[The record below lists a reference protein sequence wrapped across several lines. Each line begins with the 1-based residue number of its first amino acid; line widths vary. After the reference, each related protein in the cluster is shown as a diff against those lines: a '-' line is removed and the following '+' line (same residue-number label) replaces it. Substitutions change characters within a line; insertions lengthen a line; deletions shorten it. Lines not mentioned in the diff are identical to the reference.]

1 MMCTWS
7 INQSSVFSR
16 EALQSIDADATEQY
30 NISSIVLMENAAKGA
45 ANIILDSTDSQVQS
59 KIVILCGLGNNGGD
73 GYGVARHLANVG
85 CNISILQLG
94 NPISK
99 DAKINAS
106 ICTAMQISQAPWAE
120 DECND
125 ATLFIDA
132 IFGTGLDR
140 TVTGKYADAIHVCNA
155 HRSPCISLDIPSGM
169 DCDSGLPLGCCIE
182 AAMTISFVGMKRG
195 FLEESAKHVLG
206 KVVITDIGCPRA
218 LLQKYSS
225 STT

>member
-7 INQSSVFSR
+7 INQSPVFSQ
-16 EALQSIDADATEQY
+16 EALHSIDTDATEQY
-30 NISSIVLMENAAKGA
+30 NIPSIVLMENAAKGA
-45 ANIILDSTDSQVQS
+45 ATIILDSTDAQVQN

-73 GYGVARHLANVG
+73 GYGVARHLANAG

-94 NPISK
+94 EPTSK

-106 ICTAMQISQAPWAE
+106 ICSAMHIFQAPWAE
-120 DECND
+120 DACNN

-155 HRSPCISLDIPSGM
+155 HLSPCISLDIPSGM
-169 DCDSGLPLGCCIE
+169 DCNSGLPLGCCIE
-182 AAMTISFVGMKRG
+182 AAMTISFVGMKLG
-195 FLEESAKHVLG
+195 FLEESAQHALG
-206 KVVITDIGCPRA
+206 EVVIADIGCPQA